1 MFCYRTLIVPI
12 IDRIVS
18 LTFVLSDCLIGVASN
33 QKEAQQLCWQIH
45 GLYWNSSSFRLLQNK
60 IKFYV
65 NNANTNYG
73 EYVQIAKQI
82 QAEIKEL
89 THTKKQTRIIWNPT
103 KENENK
109 TFNEDGHNSYKC
121 LSVKTIVLLIN
132 SPASCVFGFFGGFL
146 FLFFGFCFFFYL
158 RFFFC
163 TLQSLSLSSK
173 SVLTEEISWL
183 YANWP
188 NKNNVV
194 QLYLLG
200 NFNKR

>member
-12 IDRIVS
+12 IDRIVN

-33 QKEAQQLCWQIH
+33 QKEAQQLCWQMH

-82 QAEIKEL
+82 QAEIKKL

-132 SPASCVFGFFGGFL
+132 SPASCVFGFLVFGFFGGFL
-146 FLFFGFCFFFYL
+146 FFVFIFLFLFFFICVFFLHPTITVFE
-158 RFFFC
+158 
-163 TLQSLSLSSK
+163 Q
-173 SVLTEEISWL
+173 
-183 YANWP
+183 
-188 NKNNVV
+188 
-194 QLYLLG
+194 
-200 NFNKR
+200 